1 MLRRIINIV
10 VIVALTA
17 ALAACSALGVV
28 DALTP
33 TDTYTATRDL
43 AYGAEPREKL
53 DVYQPLPAT
62 NAPPRNGY
70 PVVVFFYGGTW
81 RGGDRADYRFVGEAL
96 ASHGIVT
103 IIADYRLYPQV
114 RYPDFLTDCARA
126 VAWARREAARYG
138 GDPQRLFVMGHSS
151 GAYNAAMVALDARWL
166 AAEKLSPAILA
177 GWIGLAG
184 PYDFLPTE
192 NVAAQPVFN
201 HPNYP
206 AGAQPIEHIS
216 KTAPRAF
223 LGAPEKDRVVSP
235 TRSTQQ
241 LADKLRAAGVPV
253 TLKSYPRASHYT
265 MIGVFAPPLR
275 SLEPVLDD
283 VVAFVRGEPAR

>member
-1 MLRRIINIV
+1 MSHRIISIL
-10 VIVALTA
+10 VILISAA
-17 ALAACSALGVV
+17 ALAACSALGIVN
-28 DALTP
+28 ALTP
-33 TDTYTATRDL
+33 TDTYSVTADL
-43 AYGAEPREKL
+43 SYGGDPREKI
-53 DVYQPLPAT
+53 DVYRPLPAV
-62 NAPPRNGY
+62 NPPPPNGY

-81 RGGDRADYRFVGEAL
+81 NSGERSEYRFVGEAL

-103 IIADYRLYPQV
+103 MIADYRLYPQV

-126 VAWARREAARYG
+126 VAWAKREAARYG

-166 AAEKLSPAILA
+166 AAEKTSPAILA

-201 HPNYP
+201 HPDYP
-206 AGAQPIEHIS
+206 AGAQPIEHVV
-216 KTAPRAF
+216 KTSPRAF
-223 LGAPEKDRVVSP
+223 LGAPEKDNVVSP

-241 LADKLRAAGVPV
+241 LAEKLRAAGVPV
-253 TLKSYPRASHYT
+253 ELKFYPHTNHYT
-265 MIGVFAPPLR
+265 MIGVFARPLR
-275 SLEPVLDD
+275 SREPVLED
-283 VVAFVRGEPAR
+283 VVAFVLGAPAR